1 MLQLTSNQATRTV
14 FITNANAD
22 SCPIVQAAMAAIA
35 KRELAEETRRQRVR
49 QGLEPAG
56 TWGTWSIRDRH

>member
-22 SCPIVQAAMAAIA
+22 SCPIVQAAMANIA
-35 KRELAEETRRQRVR
+35 KRELAEQTRRQRVR
-49 QGLEPAG
+49 QGLEPA
-56 TWGTWSIRDRH
+56 SIGGSWNISDRH

>member
-1 MLQLTSNQATRTV
+1 V

-35 KRELAEETRRQRVR
+35 KRELAEETRRHRVR

-56 TWGTWSIRDRH
+56 SWGTWSISDRH

>member
-1 MLQLTSNQATRTV
+1 M

-35 KRELAEETRRQRVR
+35 KRELAEDARRQRVR

-56 TWGTWSIRDRH
+56 IGGSWDISDRH

>member
-1 MLQLTSNQATRTV
+1 V

-35 KRELAEETRRQRVR
+35 KRELAEQTHRQRVR
-49 QGLEPAG
+49 QGLEPASSWA
-56 TWGTWSIRDRH
+56 TWNISDRH

>member
-1 MLQLTSNQATRTV
+1 M

-35 KRELAEETRRQRVR
+35 KRELAEQTRRQRVR

-56 TWGTWSIRDRH
+56 TWGTWSISDRH